1 MTEVA
6 RLMPVD
12 LREVWPN
19 EAASFTP
26 WLAEN
31 LDGLSE
37 ALGIDL
43 ELVQQEAP
51 VGSFSVDILAKDVN
65 ENRSVVIENQL
76 EATNHD
82 HLGKV
87 LTYAAGYNAD
97 VMVWVVREFRDE
109 HRQALDWLNQRTGEG
124 TEFYGVVIKA
134 VRISDSPVAP
144 LFEVVARPN
153 EFRKTR
159 VSSGSDAPLSPAQE
173 KYQAFWQG
181 IVNRLRDD
189 YKLTNAHKP
198 SKDSWMYFYPG
209 VRDVAYEVAFSK
221 KDARAGLWLYSKD
234 KRRNKAIFDRLRTNE
249 DIEGVFG
256 EPFGWERL
264 DGYKSSRIAVYLL
277 GRSIGDSEEM
287 LAQTGDW
294 MVNTVVRLSQ
304 AVIPIVREVAREVD
318 REMVADASLELL
330 NDGLPDK
337 GDEG

>member
-1 MTEVA
+1 MRNVA
-6 RLMPVD
+6 RLMTVD

-19 EAASFTP
+19 EAADFTP

-31 LDGLSE
+31 LDGLGE

-43 ELVQQEAP
+43 EFVQQEAP

-65 ENRSVVIENQL
+65 ENRDVVIENQL

-124 TEFYGVVIKA
+124 TEFYGVVIRA
-134 VRISDSPVAP
+134 VRIGDSPAAP

-159 VSSGSDAPLSPAQE
+159 VSNGSDARLSPVRQ
-173 KYQAFWQG
+173 KYQAFWQD
-181 IVNRLRDD
+181 IVDRLRDD
-189 YKLTNAHKP
+189 YKLTSAHKP

-209 VRDVAYEVAFSK
+209 VKDVVYEVAFSK
-221 KDARAGLWLYSKD
+221 KDARAGLWLSSTD
-234 KRRNKAIFDRLRTNE
+234 RRRNKAIFDRLRSNE
-249 DIEGVFG
+249 HIEEAFG

-264 DGYKSSRIAVYLL
+264 DGYKSSRIAAYLP
-277 GRSIGDSEEM
+277 GRSISDSEET

-304 AVIPIVREVAREVD
+304 AVIPLVREVAQEVD
-318 REMVADASLELL
+318 REMAAVASPELL
-330 NDGLPDK
+330 GDGLT
-337 GDEG
+337 DEDDEE